1 MPGRIGF
8 YLEQS
13 GEGGLWLRC
22 VLIPILFFSIGNFAF
37 QGLKAL
43 LGFEHDLEFALAVS
57 FHQALIL
64 VAVIAFQRVE
74 GIRGP
79 RSAS

>member
-1 MPGRIGF
+1 MWVR
-8 YLEQS
+8 YAL
-13 GEGGLWLRC
+13 
-22 VLIPILFFSIGNFAF
+22 VPILAFSLGNFAF
-37 QGLKAL
+37 QGIKAL

-64 VAVIAFQRVE
+64 VAVIAFQRTE

-79 RSAS
+79 RSAG